1 MDSKL
6 RLLIDSLKLN
16 NYDSYFTDGR
26 LVSIIGNSDHSK
38 YIFDIE
44 LKSNLPI
51 NIYDELYSNLVSYYK
66 DLHISLNVRV
76 SDVNYEYIN
85 NYFKYFINRYSK
97 KCPMLSMFLDDK
109 LDVSENL
116 LKVFVSSQAELDKF
130 ESIKDKLLSSF
141 KSAGYDIGIS
151 AIIDEELSKE
161 ISREIT
167 SSIEANSYV
176 SKERMDKK
184 DEVVEQANPYKKK
197 YTPKPIETVDDERAI
212 LGRVIDSTPVRLD
225 TLNGVANNVTVEAN
239 IFGIDVRETRTDLRI
254 VTLKI
259 TDYTDSMYAKIFI
272 HGVEET
278 NRVTKLL
285 KTGKFY
291 KFRGNIKD
299 DKYSGEDSLV
309 INDINTSDRVI
320 ESRID
325 DAPIKRVELH
335 AHTMMSQMDGVVD
348 AVKLCKTAHSWG
360 HKAIAI
366 TDHNGAQAYPGVYHY
381 VCDVN
386 KNLKEGEEPFKAIY
400 GTELTMIDDSVKIV
414 IRPDDS
420 KLLDNT

>member
-38 YIFDIE
+38 YIFNIE

-151 AIIDEELSKE
+151 AIIDEEL
-161 ISREIT
+161 I
-167 SSIEANSYV
+167 
-176 SKERMDKK
+176 
-184 DEVVEQANPYKKK
+184 
-197 YTPKPIETVDDERAI
+197 
-212 LGRVIDSTPVRLD
+212 
-225 TLNGVANNVTVEAN
+225 
-239 IFGIDVRETRTDLRI
+239 
-254 VTLKI
+254 
-259 TDYTDSMYAKIFI
+259 
-272 HGVEET
+272 
-278 NRVTKLL
+278 
-285 KTGKFY
+285 
-291 KFRGNIKD
+291 
-299 DKYSGEDSLV
+299 
-309 INDINTSDRVI
+309 
-320 ESRID
+320 
-325 DAPIKRVELH
+325 
-335 AHTMMSQMDGVVD
+335 
-348 AVKLCKTAHSWG
+348 
-360 HKAIAI
+360 
-366 TDHNGAQAYPGVYHY
+366 
-381 VCDVN
+381 
-386 KNLKEGEEPFKAIY
+386 
-400 GTELTMIDDSVKIV
+400 
-414 IRPDDS
+414 
-420 KLLDNT
+420 